1 MKINIINKFNYLITY
16 VSIKIVF
23 KSKLHNKNLER
34 KNTSVNKKNKMS
46 LKIQKLKNIAM
57 LNSQIY

>member
-46 LKIQKLKNIAM
+46 LKIQN
-57 LNSQIY
+57 